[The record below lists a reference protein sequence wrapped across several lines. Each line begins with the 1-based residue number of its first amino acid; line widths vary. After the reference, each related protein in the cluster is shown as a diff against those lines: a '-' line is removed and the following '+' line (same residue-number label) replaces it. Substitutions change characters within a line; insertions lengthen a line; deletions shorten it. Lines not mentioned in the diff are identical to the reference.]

1 MVVAILGTVVT
12 LLVGFAGWITVQ
24 LSRTQTALLEMNE
37 VLSTGVVSLA
47 KEMIEMNEDLKGI
60 EEDMSKH
67 IRELAVKTEEDN
79 AQLTQYILD
88 VSAEFRKDFLNREH
102 KITLTLKKMEELIK
116 S

>member
-37 VLSTGVVSLA
+37 VLSNGVVSLA
-47 KEMIEMNEDLKGI
+47 KEMIEMNDDLKGI

-67 IRELAVKTEEDN
+67 IRELAVKTEEDH
-79 AQLTQYILD
+79 AQLTQHILD
-88 VSAEFRKDFLNREH
+88 VSAEFRKDFLNREAS
-102 KITLTLKKMEELIK
+102 ITRKLRELEELIK